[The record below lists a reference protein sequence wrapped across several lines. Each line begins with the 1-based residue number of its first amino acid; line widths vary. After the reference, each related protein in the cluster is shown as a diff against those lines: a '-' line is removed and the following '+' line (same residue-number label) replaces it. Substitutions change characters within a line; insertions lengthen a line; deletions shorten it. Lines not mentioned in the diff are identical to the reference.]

1 MSKPLVYNYATAEA
15 KIQKQ
20 AEEIIRLK
28 EENTNLRIKC
38 RILEADKVT
47 ITRCKDCDN
56 TVPHWYMLNGKRVDR
71 NWCVEMESEVD
82 DDEYCSRAVPKGTRE
97 KMKGGAK

>member
-38 RILEADKVT
+38 RILEAD
-47 ITRCKDCDN
+47 
-56 TVPHWYMLNGKRVDR
+56 LNALKAERSDR
-71 NWCVEMESEVD
+71 
-82 DDEYCSRAVPKGTRE
+82 
-97 KMKGGAK
+97 